1 LKDKIEI
8 NQFKK
13 EKKSELALSFET
25 SDSGHELKT
34 NLMEGK
40 S

>member
-13 EKKSELALSFET
+13 GQKKGEPALIFET
-25 SDSGHELKT
+25 SDPSHPEANQIK
-34 NLMEGK
+34 GK
-40 S
+40 P